1 MKIIEA
7 TYKTSVVHE
16 KNLLSDKLEFAF
28 VGRSNVGKS
37 SFINN
42 LTNKK
47 NLAKTSSMPGRTRMI
62 NYFEI
67 NKQFYFVDLPGYG
80 YHKAGKQNEIMWASL
95 MEKYLSSSQALK
107 RVFMLVD
114 IRHNPT
120 ELDERMLKYLTY
132 EALPFCIVAT
142 KCDKIAKSKI
152 NAYLDV
158 IAKKLHITKNNIVAY
173 SSETGLGKD
182 KILQLIQNDID
193 EVQQNTNENQEQDI
207 EE

>member
-1 MKIIEA
+1 MKITEA

-47 NLAKTSSMPGRTRMI
+47 NLAKTSSLPGRTRMI

-67 NKQFYFVDLPGYG
+67 NKDFYFVDLPGYG

-114 IRHNPT
+114 IRHTPT

-142 KCDKIAKSKI
+142 KCDKVAKSKI

-158 IAKKLHITKNNIVAY
+158 IAKKLHVTKNNIIAY
-173 SSETGLGKD
+173 SSETGFGKD
-182 KILQLIQNDID
+182 KILQQIQDDLDDLDANID
-193 EVQQNTNENQEQDI
+193 QDI
-207 EE
+207 ED